1 MIRSNIKKGNIDIM
15 GNWVIALIIFVVVAV
30 VLIYF
35 SSSVLSGISSESCR
49 WGNQFI
55 SFINRLLNTNSV
67 DMSCP

>member
-1 MIRSNIKKGNIDIM
+1 MSLYKTKKGTLDIM
-15 GNWVIALIIFVVVAV
+15 GNWVVALIIFVIVAV

-35 SSSVLSGISSESCR
+35 SSGILSGISSESCR

-67 DMSCP
+67 EMSCP

>member
-1 MIRSNIKKGNIDIM
+1 MSLYDTKKGTLDIM
-15 GNWVIALIIFVVVAV
+15 GNWVIMLILFVIVAV

-55 SFINRLLNTNSV
+55 SFINRLLGTGSAE
-67 DMSCP
+67 MSCP

>member
-1 MIRSNIKKGNIDIM
+1 MSLYKTKKGTLDIM
-15 GNWVIALIIFVVVAV
+15 GNWVVALIIFVIVAV

-35 SSSVLSGISSESCR
+35 SSSILSGISSESCR

-67 DMSCP
+67 EMSCP